1 MTPLIIGIAGQKRA
15 GKDSVAAALS
25 YGAEREHGEG
35 FVAWRESFAKPIR
48 SFVASLLGV
57 SLVELEDLKESP
69 VEIFDGK
76 TPRQMMQT
84 LGTEWGRKMVHENIW
99 LLAAKIRIQ
108 QAVDNGAAPDL
119 VLFTDVR
126 FDNEAQM
133 IRDMSGVVLYIKR
146 PATDKAEA
154 EHASEAGIS
163 AALVDVWHANVGTLE
178 DLRTNVIDRGLP
190 LLRLAARERYQQM
203 HQGDVYE

>member
-1 MTPLIIGIAGQKRA
+1 MPLIIGIAGQKRA

-35 FVAWRESFAKPIR
+35 FVWMRESFAAPLRK
-48 SFVASLLGV
+48 FVAELLGWNL
-57 SLVELEDLKESP
+57 SQLEEFKEVP
-69 VEIFDGK
+69 NADFGGA
-76 TPRQMMQT
+76 TARHMLQT
-84 LGTEWGRKMVHENIW
+84 LGTEWGRHMVDGNIW
-99 LLAAKIRIQ
+99 LTAARNRIQ
-108 QAVDNGAAPDL
+108 RSVDGGESPHL

-133 IRDMSGVVLYIKR
+133 IRDMGGVVLYIKR

-190 LLRLAARERYQQM
+190 LLRLAAQERYQQM